1 MEFYLNWLK
10 RYERENDEEGP
21 LGMILC
27 AGKTEEHVELLELQK
42 SGIHLASYLTK
53 LLPRKQ
59 LEKKLHEAVRRA
71 RQRLQEWS

>member
-1 MEFYLNWLK
+1 MIALDDPPKREFYAEMC
-10 RYERENDEEGP
+10 RMERWS
-21 LGMILC
+21 
-27 AGKTEEHVELLELQK
+27 TRTLEQK

-71 RQRLQEWS
+71 RQRLRESS